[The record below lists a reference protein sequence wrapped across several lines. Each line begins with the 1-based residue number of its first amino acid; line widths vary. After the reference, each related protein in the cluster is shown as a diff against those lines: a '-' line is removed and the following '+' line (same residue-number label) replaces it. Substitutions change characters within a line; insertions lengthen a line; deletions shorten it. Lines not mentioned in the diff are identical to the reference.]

1 MIHDL
6 LDTGL
11 IQFGLFGV
19 DERPMQ
25 LNFHLLPSY
34 PDILAQLADRAAA
47 TIAESEY
54 DHLVCDRDSLP
65 FGVAVN
71 QRTNI
76 PLVYSLGTDKPGVYD
91 LVGAYDVGHPALLLA
106 NTWYE
111 GLSALIEKAG
121 RVGLEIVATRVIA
134 SNGDI
139 PSLIDLP
146 QMVET
151 LRRDGFLPSGQA
163 DAVQQWLISS

>member
-11 IQFGLFGV
+11 IQFGLFGE
-19 DERPMQ
+19 DERPIQ

-34 PDILAQLADRAAA
+34 PDVLAQLADRAAA
-47 TIAESEY
+47 TISEGEY

-65 FGVAVN
+65 FGVAVS
-71 QRTNI
+71 QRTAI
-76 PLVYSLGTDKPGVYD
+76 PLVYSTGQPGVYD

-106 NTWYE
+106 NTWHK

-121 RVGLEIVATRVIA
+121 RVGLDIVTTRVIA

-146 QMVET
+146 EMVET
-151 LRRDGFLPSGQA
+151 LRQDGFLPSGQA
-163 DAVQQWLISS
+163 DAVQQWLVPTS